1 MTTNNETLALDDTRH
16 DDTDWS
22 GAPAGIETKGLET
35 KGRAPRPAA
44 PSVRRSDP
52 AIQIARTIRDQ
63 GEQFSQQISHLARRL
78 TASEAKNRLNNLRQR
93 GTADIRAA
101 LPSPTR
107 VRRVDPLDQHR
118 VDRTIAAVTTREV
131 RAERAIV
138 AENRSLRREL
148 ETRER
153 QMRRPPLARAAAARG
168 AGYSAKSQAFA
179 IYRKAALN
187 YLKTG
192 DTSFMGQSLRDLEK
206 KAGLNTQ
213 VNPDGGYLVHPEHDT
228 GPLEQLL
235 MNAVV
240 MRSVATV
247 RPIAGGSLKKAVSLR
262 GSTAT
267 WVGEQE
273 ARSETNTPDL
283 AELEFPAMELYA
295 KPKATQSMLED
306 AMIDV
311 EAWLSGEVAD
321 QFAESEEIAFTS
333 GNGVKKPRGF
343 LDYDKVANGSWAWGS
358 LGFTVTGASGAF
370 PTAGV
375 AVNQGD
381 PLWTLIYGLKAGHR
395 TAAKFMMNS
404 GTVGVCR
411 TLKDGEGRWIWSD
424 ARESN
429 PSMLCGFETVVNE
442 QMPAIGAGTFSI
454 AYGDFM
460 KGYVIVDR
468 VGISVLRDPYSAK
481 PYIEFYTRKRVG
493 GGVQNF
499 EAIKLLKFAT
509 S

>member
-1 MTTNNETLALDDTRH
+1 MNTNETLALDDTRH
-16 DDTDWS
+16 DDADWGS
-22 GAPAGIETKGLET
+22 APEGGLET
-35 KGRAPRPAA
+35 KGRLARPGAPA
-44 PSVRRSDP
+44 VRRTDP
-52 AIQIARTIRDQ
+52 NANLARTIARQ
-63 GEQFSQQISHLARRL
+63 GEQIAAIAHKL
-78 TASEAKNRLNNLRQR
+78 TADQARQRVANLRLKQS
-93 GTADIRAA
+93 GTAELRREVAPA
-101 LPSPTR
+101 TR
-107 VRRVDPLDQHR
+107 SRRPDPLDADR
-118 VDRTIAAVTTREV
+118 VNRATRGVVAREQ
-131 RAERAIV
+131 RADNALAI
-138 AENRSLRREL
+138 ENRRLSREL

-153 QMRRPPLARAAAARG
+153 QMRRPAMLRQAGP
-168 AGYSAKSQAFA
+168 GYSAKSQAFA
-179 IYRKAALN
+179 TYRRSVLQ

-192 DTSFMGQSLRDLEK
+192 DTTFGGLSLRDLER
-206 KAGLNTQ
+206 KAGLNTA

-240 MRSVATV
+240 MRAVATV

-273 ARSETNTPDL
+273 ARSETGTPDL

-343 LDYDKVANGSWAWGS
+343 LDYDKIANGSWAWGS

-370 PTAGV
+370 PTAGA

-424 ARESN
+424 ARDSN

-454 AYGDFM
+454 AFGDFA

-499 EAIKLLKFAT
+499 EAIKLLKFAA